1 MPHDMH
7 RCAGTRVNGGWPV
20 RGAGGLLAVLALLAA
35 MGSVSA
41 ATVYRCG
48 SGGRVFSQ
56 TPCPHED
63 GQRLE
68 VDGEISG
75 ARQAEA
81 LEVSRR
87 EAATARAMGRHGE
100 SRPARA
106 SGARAAVIPLRE
118 VSVGGP
124 ATPAKMVRPKRRD
137 TPRDFT
143 AKVPKPEKAVAPV
156 PMPRP

>member
-1 MPHDMH
+1 M
-7 RCAGTRVNGGWPV
+7 NGGWPV

-35 MGSVSA
+35 VGSASA
-41 ATVYRCG
+41 ATVFRCG
-48 SGGRVFSQ
+48 PGGTVFSQ

-68 VDGEISG
+68 VDGEVSG

-87 EAATARAMGRHGE
+87 EAAAARAMSRHGA
-100 SRPARA
+100 SRPARGG
-106 SGARAAVIPLRE
+106 SARAAVIPLRE
-118 VSVGGP
+118 VSVGGTP
-124 ATPAKMVRPKRRD
+124 TPAKPLHAQHKRRD

-143 AKVPKPEKAVAPV
+143 AKVPKPPKAAPPV
-156 PMPRP
+156 QVPRP